1 MGLIWKLIL
10 HSSNGNELSGWDSH
24 VIPSTNTSWDPQD
37 SGPVLGTQTL
47 QYQDRC
53 VSASWNAKFTVLL
66 REQCHDQP
74 EPTVLWGPGEMSA
87 GGQEQRRREKG
98 HDPVMLRAEG
108 SDKASHLVMRRW
120 DSSALVRAVS
130 AV

>member
-1 MGLIWKLIL
+1 MDGIPMSFLRQTRPGTRRILGLCW
-10 HSSNGNELSGWDSH
+10 ELGH
-24 VIPSTNTSWDPQD
+24 YNT
-37 SGPVLGTQTL
+37 
-47 QYQDRC
+47 QDRC
-53 VSASWNAKFTVLL
+53 VSASWNAQFTVLL
-66 REQCHDQP
+66 REQCHDQR
-74 EPTVLWGPGEMSA
+74 EPAVLWGPGEMRA